1 MNTNEKYLLAKRKAV
16 IDPETE
22 ALAKSPTYLRNLY
35 KLRMS
40 GADSLGVKD
49 AASTGQ
55 IFLQSQLNKPDPRL
69 HMPLEGH
76 TWFRDVP
83 LMNGGGWVDTETAE
97 FVDVFSPNVDGIGS
111 ASNDIG
117 VVNFNRSQDVYTTYA
132 WQRSIRIPLIE
143 SLRLAQANKSP
154 NDILDKSVRTDWN
167 KTLDRRVYLGREAN
181 QGLLNSTVA
190 GVVNQV
196 AANGTQA
203 SPSPLWAT
211 KNPLDIVND
220 FQNAAKITWQ
230 NSGYAPDSVPD
241 RFLVPATRWQYLLQP
256 MYLNVAGTPQVSVYE
271 NVLAY
276 IKANY
281 WGLSI
286 NGKTPEIVPLPYWA
300 ETVGTG
306 STPQL
311 TSYTFNDDFLNFG
324 ILQDIQRMG
333 GPLSLQD
340 GAFVATYIANTGV
353 VKVLRP
359 TCLAYQYG
367 I

>member
-1 MNTNEKYLLAKRKAV
+1 MNTNELYLLAKRKAI

-35 KLRMS
+35 KLRMN

-97 FVDVFSPNVDGIGS
+97 FVSVFSPNMDGIGA

-154 NDILDKSVRTDWN
+154 NDILDKAVRTDWN

-196 AANGTQA
+196 AANGTQI

-211 KNPLDIVND
+211 SRTPRRLHGK
-220 FQNAAKITWQ
+220 T
-230 NSGYAPDSVPD
+230 
-241 RFLVPATRWQYLLQP
+241 PATRLIRFLIGSWSRRP
-256 MYLNVAGTPQVSVYE
+256 AG
-271 NVLAY
+271 
-276 IKANY
+276 
-281 WGLSI
+281 SI
-286 NGKTPEIVPLPYWA
+286 FYSRCI
-300 ETVGTG
+300 
-306 STPQL
+306 STWPAHRRFRSTR
-311 TSYTFNDDFLNFG
+311 TS
-324 ILQDIQRMG
+324 
-333 GPLSLQD
+333 
-340 GAFVATYIANTGV
+340 
-353 VKVLRP
+353 
-359 TCLAYQYG
+359 
-367 I
+367 